1 MEININVDVN
11 VEKEIENV
19 ALTAII
25 ESVSEVFLV
34 PKRELLNHQRPA
46 YLTQA
51 RFAVYY
57 LGWLITKRSL
67 PSIGRFMDR
76 DHTTI
81 LHGRNR
87 AIEIMRNNKQYKQK
101 IELARDIAF
110 EIQRK
115 KMQDVKKISDEI
127 KRTVIERTIAANN
140 VGDSVVARA
149 NALEAESD
157 ERGIQ
162 ADTTGGDTKR
172 QSRVEK
178 V

>member
-11 VEKEIENV
+11 LETEIENV
-19 ALTAII
+19 ALTSII
-25 ESVSEVFLV
+25 DAVSEVFLV

-57 LGWLITKRSL
+57 LGWLVTKRSL

-81 LHGRNR
+81 MHGRNR
-87 AIEIMRNNKQYKQK
+87 AIEIMRNNKQYKEK
-101 IELARDIAF
+101 VELAREIAF

-115 KMQDVKKISDEI
+115 KMQDVKRISDEI
-127 KRTVIERTIAANN
+127 KQQVLERTIAANT
-140 VGDSVVARA
+140 VGEGVATGTA
-149 NALEAESD
+149 FVEAEGS
-157 ERGIQ
+157 
-162 ADTTGGDTKR
+162 
-172 QSRVEK
+172 
-178 V
+178 